1 VLITEEGV
9 TTEDMGED
17 TEEDMD
23 IMEEDATEED
33 GVAMVMDTD
42 VVGAGVQDGQL
53 PILITTILITTI
65 RNPFI
70 ITLHINME
78 LEKDFKE
85 ALPESLKVIKN
96 LLRTD
101 GDFVS
106 HLIYLKAKDPKA
118 YELCVVGNVKT
129 NMANEDYIRV
139 IKEGR
144 YPTWMCWM

>member
-1 VLITEEGV
+1 MLITEEGV

-70 ITLHINME
+70 IITLHI
-78 LEKDFKE
+78 KE
-85 ALPESLKVIKN
+85 
-96 LLRTD
+96 
-101 GDFVS
+101 
-106 HLIYLKAKDPKA
+106 
-118 YELCVVGNVKT
+118 
-129 NMANEDYIRV
+129 
-139 IKEGR
+139 
-144 YPTWMCWM
+144 